1 MLATLGRHAE
11 IRIYTLNPC
20 REFWEDLETAGEL
33 RRRIKKE
40 GRGGLYP
47 SRRDVRQPELAL
59 GGEDPYGLKSD
70 QENLALRLWGRPGR
84 ENVRLLGELTDGDF
98 DGRFVA
104 SAPAAAPPALLQKL
118 QDDILDRAA
127 RTGPD
132 PALRADGSIA
142 LLPCPG
148 LRRELEVV
156 AAEIWRMVR
165 DDPTLRFNQIAVVVP
180 EAHKD
185 AYLSHVGAVFGESH
199 E

>member
-70 QENLALRLWGRPGR
+70 QENLALRQWGRPGR
-84 ENVRLLGELTDGDF
+84 ENGRLRRGATAGDCE
-98 DGRFVA
+98 GRSGVTVA
-104 SAPAAAPPALLQKL
+104 SA
-118 QDDILDRAA
+118 DTRA
-127 RTGPD
+127 
-132 PALRADGSIA
+132 
-142 LLPCPG
+142 
-148 LRRELEVV
+148 
-156 AAEIWRMVR
+156 
-165 DDPTLRFNQIAVVVP
+165 
-180 EAHKD
+180 
-185 AYLSHVGAVFGESH
+185 
-199 E
+199 